1 MNNEK
6 ISFQGKL
13 NLCNELLKYFKKID
27 NDSALKNE
35 NKKQIEDFVSGLN
48 NWSKDL
54 RLRQLYY
61 DV

>member
-13 NLCNELLKYFKKID
+13 NLCKELLKYFKKID
-27 NDSALKNE
+27 NKSVLTNE
-35 NKKQIEDFVSGLN
+35 DKKQIKDFVRGLD

>member
-27 NDSALKNE
+27 NDSVLKNE
-35 NKKQIEDFVSGLN
+35 NKKQIEDFVRGLKK
-48 NWSKDL
+48 WSKDL
-54 RLRQLYY
+54 RLRQMYY

>member
-27 NDSALKNE
+27 NNSVLENE
-35 NKKQIEDFVSGLN
+35 DKKQIKDFVRGLD

>member
-13 NLCNELLKYFKKID
+13 NLCKELLKYFKKID
-27 NDSALKNE
+27 NNSVLENE
-35 NKKQIEDFVSGLN
+35 DKKQIKDFVRGLD

>member
-13 NLCNELLKYFKKID
+13 NLCNALLKYFKKID
-27 NDSALKNE
+27 DDSALKNE
-35 NKKQIEDFVSGLN
+35 NKKQIEDFVRGLN

>member
-27 NDSALKNE
+27 NDSVLKNE
-35 NKKQIEDFVSGLN
+35 NKKQIEDFVRGLN
-48 NWSKDL
+48 SWSRDL